1 MCKNKK
7 FNLLVLIPNSGMSTM
22 TLADRKQMLS
32 KYADDNTE
40 ISVECIPAGPISIET
55 EHEEFEAGIH
65 ILNRAR
71 TAAEDGFDC
80 MIVYC
85 SSDPAV
91 RAARELAKIPVIGPG
106 YISMMIG
113 QELGDQY
120 SIITPLKEMININNV
135 KLRGYGFDPTKC
147 KSIRSL
153 DINVDNLRDAIDETY
168 KALLREG
175 EKCILEDGA
184 HVIVLACLGLAG
196 LGERLQADLHVP
208 VIDPAS
214 VSIKYAELLYNL
226 GLNYSSLSY
235 EVEAY

>member
-32 KYADDNTE
+32 KYADNNTE

-55 EHEEFEAGIH
+55 EHEEFEARIH

-106 YISMMIG
+106 YISLMIG
-113 QELGDQY
+113 QEVGDQY
-120 SIITPLKEMININNV
+120 SIITPLKEMINI
-135 KLRGYGFDPTKC
+135 TM
-147 KSIRSL
+147 
-153 DINVDNLRDAIDETY
+153 
-168 KALLREG
+168 
-175 EKCILEDGA
+175 
-184 HVIVLACLGLAG
+184 
-196 LGERLQADLHVP
+196 
-208 VIDPAS
+208 
-214 VSIKYAELLYNL
+214 
-226 GLNYSSLSY
+226 
-235 EVEAY
+235 

>member
-32 KYADDNTE
+32 KYADNNTE

-91 RAARELAKIPVIGPG
+91 RAARELAKIPG
-106 YISMMIG
+106 SA
-113 QELGDQY
+113 
-120 SIITPLKEMININNV
+120 
-135 KLRGYGFDPTKC
+135 R
-147 KSIRSL
+147 RSL
-153 DINVDNLRDAIDETY
+153 HRNGNSGRRFRRRCSMCSRAYRRMALRRGNIGG
-168 KALLREG
+168 K
-175 EKCILEDGA
+175 
-184 HVIVLACLGLAG
+184 
-196 LGERLQADLHVP
+196 
-208 VIDPAS
+208 
-214 VSIKYAELLYNL
+214 
-226 GLNYSSLSY
+226 
-235 EVEAY
+235 

>member
-32 KYADDNTE
+32 KYADNNTE

-175 EKCILEDGA
+175 E
-184 HVIVLACLGLAG
+184 
-196 LGERLQADLHVP
+196 
-208 VIDPAS
+208 
-214 VSIKYAELLYNL
+214 
-226 GLNYSSLSY
+226 
-235 EVEAY
+235 

>member
-40 ISVECIPAGPISIET
+40 ISVECIPDGPISIET

-91 RAARELAKIPVIGPG
+91 RAARELTKIPVIGPG

-153 DINVDNLRDAIDETY
+153 DIN
-168 KALLREG
+168 

-196 LGERLQADLHVP
+196 LGERLQADLHIP

>member
-91 RAARELAKIPVIGPG
+91 RAARELTKIPVIGPG

-120 SIITPLKEMININNV
+120 SII
-135 KLRGYGFDPTKC
+135 
-147 KSIRSL
+147 
-153 DINVDNLRDAIDETY
+153 
-168 KALLREG
+168 EG
-175 EKCILEDGA
+175 VWI
-184 HVIVLACLGLAG
+184 
-196 LGERLQADLHVP
+196 
-208 VIDPAS
+208 
-214 VSIKYAELLYNL
+214 
-226 GLNYSSLSY
+226 
-235 EVEAY
+235 

>member
-32 KYADDNTE
+32 KYADNNTE

-85 SSDPAV
+85 
-91 RAARELAKIPVIGPG
+91 
-106 YISMMIG
+106 
-113 QELGDQY
+113 
-120 SIITPLKEMININNV
+120 
-135 KLRGYGFDPTKC
+135 
-147 KSIRSL
+147 
-153 DINVDNLRDAIDETY
+153 
-168 KALLREG
+168 
-175 EKCILEDGA
+175 
-184 HVIVLACLGLAG
+184 
-196 LGERLQADLHVP
+196 
-208 VIDPAS
+208 
-214 VSIKYAELLYNL
+214 
-226 GLNYSSLSY
+226 
-235 EVEAY
+235 